1 MVARRLWETA
11 RLCVR
16 TTVSCPIYICPGRRR
31 MRRHLNSVI
40 LVNPPTIYGT
50 IKHTL
55 SGQTRIRDWWKI
67 GKIFLNFW
75 YYDIVKF
82 DFISFFKM
90 ISIIRIIIT
99 MIWFVSERYM
109 DQDKFSFR
117 NLDEILRASLK
128 FCFRVK

>member
-1 MVARRLWETA
+1 ME
-11 RLCVR
+11 
-16 TTVSCPIYICPGRRR
+16 P
-31 MRRHLNSVI
+31 LN
-40 LVNPPTIYGT
+40 
-50 IKHTL
+50 TL

-75 YYDIVKF
+75 RCDIVKF

-128 FCFRVK
+128 FYFRLK

>member
-1 MVARRLWETA
+1 ME
-11 RLCVR
+11 
-16 TTVSCPIYICPGRRR
+16 P
-31 MRRHLNSVI
+31 LN
-40 LVNPPTIYGT
+40 
-50 IKHTL
+50 TL

-67 GKIFLNFW
+67 DKIFLNFW
-75 YYDIVKF
+75 RCDIVKF

-117 NLDEILRASLK
+117 NLEEILRASLK
-128 FCFRVK
+128 FCFRLK

>member
-1 MVARRLWETA
+1 ME
-11 RLCVR
+11 
-16 TTVSCPIYICPGRRR
+16 P
-31 MRRHLNSVI
+31 LN
-40 LVNPPTIYGT
+40 
-50 IKHTL
+50 TL

-75 YYDIVKF
+75 RCDIVKF